1 MSYYIKK
8 NANTS
13 FLQNDIEYL
22 KLKTFRKLDKGNSG
36 LYGLNF
42 LGSNSIIEFKD
53 KIWKFV
59 YWEIGTN
66 IACYININ
74 NEILSFNPY
83 DKDLDIYQMIE
94 IDYNK
99 IE

>member
-1 MSYYIKK
+1 MAYYIKQD
-8 NANTS
+8 ANTS

-22 KLKTFRKLDKGNSG
+22 KSKKFRKLDKGNSG

-66 IACYININ
+66 IACYINVN
-74 NEILSFNPY
+74 SEILSFNPY
-83 DKDLDIYQMIE
+83 NKDLDIYQMIE
-94 IDYNK
+94 TDYK
-99 IE
+99 